1 MIQKGNSGMA
11 RFMRLEVVSTLLDA
25 GLVPLFYHGEVDTA
39 IEIVNA
45 CVQGGAR
52 AIEFTNRG
60 ELAYPVF
67 TELAKHFAK
76 AEPSVMLGV
85 GSIMDAPTAAL
96 YLASGANFIVG
107 PSFNPEIAR
116 LSNRHKVLYIPGA
129 ATETEIATAEEH
141 GAEIC
146 KIFPGEAVGG
156 PSFISA
162 VMAPCP
168 WHRLLPT
175 GGVDATE
182 ASIGEW
188 IKAGAAA
195 VGMGSKLITASAVKA
210 RDFDSI
216 RSKVTQCLGW
226 IQKARGVPTF
236 LGVEHPGLYAHQAS
250 ADEISAWYAQTF
262 GFARKE
268 GNSSFF
274 LAGAGPGRLEVM
286 KAPEETR
293 LHLAIRVSNFDEAV
307 AALQAQGIGIK
318 NPTVKS
324 DFKTAYLDVSDPD
337 GNPVHLLWTAKK

>member
-1 MIQKGNSGMA
+1 MA
-11 RFMRLEVVSTLLDA
+11 RFMRLEVVNTLLDA
-25 GLVPLFYHGEVDTA
+25 GLVPLFYNGEVDTA

-45 CVQGGAR
+45 CIQGGSR
-52 AIEFTNRG
+52 VIEFTNRG

-67 TELAKHFAK
+67 TELVKHFAK
-76 AEPSVMLGV
+76 ADPSVMLGV

-116 LSNRHKVLYIPGA
+116 LCNRRKVLYIPGT

-195 VGMGSKLITASAVKA
+195 IGMGSKLITASAVKA
-210 RDFDSI
+210 RDFDGI

-250 ADEISAWYAQTF
+250 ADEISAWYARTF

-274 LAGAGPGRLEVM
+274 LAGAEPGRLEVM

-307 AALQAQGIGIK
+307 AALQAQGISIK
-318 NPTVKS
+318 DPTVKPDS
-324 DFKTAYLDVSDPD
+324 KAAYLDVTDPD

>member
-1 MIQKGNSGMA
+1 MA
-11 RFMRLEVVSTLLDA
+11 RFMRLEVVNTLLDA
-25 GLVPLFYHGEVDTA
+25 GLVPLFYNGEVDTA
-39 IEIVNA
+39 IDIVNA
-45 CVQGGAR
+45 CIQGGSR
-52 AIEFTNRG
+52 VIEFTNRG

-67 TELAKHFAK
+67 TELVKHFAK
-76 AEPSVMLGV
+76 ADPSVMLGV
-85 GSIMDAPTAAL
+85 GSILDAPTAAL
-96 YLASGANFIVG
+96 YLAGGANFIVG

-116 LSNRHKVLYIPGA
+116 LCNRRKVLYIPGT

-182 ASIGEW
+182 ASVSAW

-216 RSKVTQCLGW
+216 RSKVMQCLGW

-236 LGVEHPGLYAHQAS
+236 LGIEHPGLYAHRAS
-250 ADEISAWYAQTF
+250 ADEISAWYARTF
-262 GFARKE
+262 GFARQE
-268 GNSSFF
+268 GNRSFF
-274 LAGAGPGRLEVM
+274 LAGTGPGRLEVM

-307 AALQAQGIGIK
+307 AALQAQGLGIK
-318 NPTVKS
+318 DPTVKPDS
-324 DFKTAYLDVSDPD
+324 KAAYLDVTDPD